1 MDRHRAVSAGCGMPC
16 DWVCLVGTDM
26 VPLTLIYAGLL
37 GLLGVLLA
45 NYVLFVRLRAAT
57 LPKWQ
62 PAAAE
67 RVQANFV
74 ENVPLAL
81 VLLYLNEIAGWD
93 AAFIHALGAS
103 LVLMRILHAWGLARY
118 EGANYPRLI
127 GAQGT
132 FLVVSVLSMAAV
144 LKGLGWV

>member
-1 MDRHRAVSAGCGMPC
+1 MSIPVTLVYAGCM
-16 DWVCLVGTDM
+16 
-26 VPLTLIYAGLL
+26 ALL
-37 GLLGVLLA
+37 SVLLA
-45 NYVLFVRLRAAT
+45 NYVLYARLRGQA
-57 LPKWQ
+57 LPEWQ

-81 VLLYLNEIAGWD
+81 VLLFLVEIAGAD
-93 AAFIHALGAS
+93 SAFVHTCGAS
-103 LVLMRILHAWGLARY
+103 LVVLRVLHAWGLARN

-132 FLVVSVLSMAAV
+132 FVLMSVLGMTALV
-144 LKGLGWV
+144 LGLQ

>member
-1 MDRHRAVSAGCGMPC
+1 MPVS
-16 DWVCLVGTDM
+16 L
-26 VPLTLIYAGLL
+26 LYAGLMA
-37 GLLGVLLA
+37 LLSVLLA
-45 NYVLFVRLRAAT
+45 NYVLYVRLRSNV

-62 PAAAE
+62 PNAAE

-81 VLLYLNEIAGWD
+81 VLLYLVEVAG
-93 AAFIHALGAS
+93 APTGVIHSAGIS
-103 LVLMRILHAWGLARY
+103 LVVLRLLHAWGLARY

-132 FLVVSVLSMAAV
+132 FVLMASLGMLAV
-144 LKGLGWV
+144 IMSLG